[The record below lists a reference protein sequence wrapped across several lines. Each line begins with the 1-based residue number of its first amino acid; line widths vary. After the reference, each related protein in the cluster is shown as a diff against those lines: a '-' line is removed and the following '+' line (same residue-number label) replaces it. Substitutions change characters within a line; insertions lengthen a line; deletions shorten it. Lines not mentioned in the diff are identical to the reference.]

1 MSEGGLAGP
10 APPSMPVTMKSRILL
25 VPDWLGWITGTEA
38 KAIKAY
44 NPQLDCDIVP
54 SASLRYCLA
63 RGWRPEKEFDV
74 VHLFTTNV
82 AREFGR
88 HFLGVVP
95 TVTSLHH
102 IHDEEEVAIDTSG
115 DAIMTVSGQW
125 EEELIRRGIERDRFV
140 RVANGVDTR
149 KFRPPTVA
157 EREKARRNLGLREGE
172 VAVGFV
178 GKKGSDNFGRK
189 GFDIYCRGLALLK
202 ESGVNG
208 VAVVL
213 GSGWQ
218 DDFKAFLPPA
228 VRRIHL
234 PHAESPAGFY
244 QALDFYWVCSRIEGG
259 PVPLVEAM
267 ASGVPC
273 VCRKVGMV
281 AEAITS
287 ADAGI
292 VLSEGSPEEFAEAT
306 KRLIKEVETR
316 DAVALGAR
324 RAMVEKFD
332 WSVTAPA
339 ANGLYRQAANNFTK
353 RSGTSGQAPNFGEPA
368 QLAGPVEL
376 ESVAVMQSVP
386 ESFRNRA
393 RLEDE
398 LLMAREL
405 FRVRNNL
412 AATKLCWRLFTA
424 NPAAWKETLGLAV
437 NSWKAETTVM
447 LGRWKREVLGKRRQ
461 PKAAD

>member
-1 MSEGGLAGP
+1 
-10 APPSMPVTMKSRILL
+10 MKPRILL

-44 NPQLDCDIVP
+44 NSQLDCDIVP

-63 RGWRPEKEFDV
+63 RGWQPEKEFDL
-74 VHLFTTNV
+74 VHLFTTLV
-82 AREFGR
+82 ADEFGR
-88 HFLGVVP
+88 RFLGVIP

-102 IHDEEEVAIDTSG
+102 IHDEDEVATDTSG

-125 EEELIRRGIERDRFV
+125 EEELVRRGVGRDRFV

-149 KFRPPTVA
+149 KFKPPTA
-157 EREKARRNLGLREGE
+157 PEREMARRKLGLRSVE

-189 GFDIYCRGLALLK
+189 GFDIFCDSLARLK
-202 ESGVNG
+202 ESGVDC

-218 DDFKAFLPPA
+218 EDLKRLLPPS
-228 VRRIHL
+228 VRWIHL
-234 PHAESPAGFY
+234 PYVESPADFY
-244 QALDFYWVCSRIEGG
+244 HALDFYWVCSRIEGG
-259 PVPLVEAM
+259 PVPLLEAM

-281 AEAITS
+281 AEAVTS
-287 ADAGI
+287 AEVG
-292 VLSEGSPEEFAEAT
+292 VMLSTGSPQEFATAT
-306 KRLIKEVETR
+306 KRLFEESAATR
-316 DAVALGAR
+316 AMALGAR
-324 RAMVEKFD
+324 RTMIDRFD

-339 ANGLYRQAANNFTK
+339 ATELYRRAARNFAT
-353 RSGTSGQAPNFGEPA
+353 RSGHIGRSLDCAEPRQPGA
-368 QLAGPVEL
+368 AVDL
-376 ESVAVMQSVP
+376 ETVPVMQSVP
-386 ESFRNRA
+386 ESLRKRA

-405 FRVRNNL
+405 FRVRNNF
-412 AATKLCWRLFTA
+412 AATKLSWRLFAA
-424 NPAAWKETLGLAV
+424 NPAAWPETLGLAA
-437 NSWKAETTVM
+437 NSWKGEMTVA
-447 LGRWKREVLGKRRQ
+447 LGRLRKRFFSRKER
-461 PKAAD
+461 A